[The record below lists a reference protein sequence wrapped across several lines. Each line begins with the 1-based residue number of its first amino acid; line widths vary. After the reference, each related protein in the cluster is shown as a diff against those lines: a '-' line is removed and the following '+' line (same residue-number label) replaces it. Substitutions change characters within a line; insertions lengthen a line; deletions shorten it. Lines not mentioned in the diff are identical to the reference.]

1 MFSGRM
7 TRPTALEVSKWV
19 RAIPGTNA
27 DRTVFSAGTSG
38 PPPRPFT
45 SVPAQNHLP
54 VAVEEGIK
62 TKGGEGRGL
71 GSPCQMVTVTAGFSS
86 MFLKAFANAL

>member
-7 TRPTALEVSKWV
+7 TRQTALEVSKWV

-27 DRTVFSAGTSG
+27 DRTVISVGM
-38 PPPRPFT
+38 PVPLPRALT

-62 TKGGEGRGL
+62 MKGGEGRG
-71 GSPCQMVTVTAGFSS
+71 GWAHPARW
-86 MFLKAFANAL
+86 